1 MSERAEGLTIEEL
14 AARVGVPVRTV
25 RFYISEGLLPGPGA
39 RGRGAS
45 YGREH
50 LLRLRLVRRLAERRV
65 PIAEIRETLSRL
77 STSEVA
83 ALLEEEAR
91 KAAELQRT
99 PPATSPR
106 AYVAALLKHSRT
118 DAGNA
123 GYGGAGVAK
132 RASAA
137 PRAAPPPAPGPP
149 APGEAPKGRPPAPD
163 PPHAGSESSWHRME
177 LAPGVE
183 LHVRGDATVRQR
195 DLIARIS
202 AAAGEPQAPQAPADS
217 QDDQIDRVNSTS
229 EDEAGSGASGGTG

>member
-1 MSERAEGLTIEEL
+1 VSEREEGLTIEEL

-25 RFYISEGLLPGPGA
+25 RFYITEGLLPGPGA

-65 PIAEIRETLSRL
+65 PIAEIRETLTRL

-91 KAAELQRT
+91 KAAELQQT

-118 DAGNA
+118 DAG
-123 GYGGAGVAK
+123 
-132 RASAA
+132 
-137 PRAAPPPAPGPP
+137 
-149 APGEAPKGRPPAPD
+149 ETPKGRPPAVPD
-163 PPHAGSESSWHRME
+163 APHAGSESSWRRME

-183 LHVRGDATVRQR
+183 LHVRGDAAVRQR

-202 AAAGEPQAPQAPADS
+202 AAAGEPRAPRAPRASGEGPPADNQDG
-217 QDDQIDRVNSTS
+217 QDDQVGQVDSIS